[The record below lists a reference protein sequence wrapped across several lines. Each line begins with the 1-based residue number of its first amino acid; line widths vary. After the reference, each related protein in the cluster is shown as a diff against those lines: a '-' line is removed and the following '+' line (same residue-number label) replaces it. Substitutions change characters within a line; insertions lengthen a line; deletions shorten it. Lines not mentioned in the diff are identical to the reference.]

1 MIGPEDSTPRYRRSA
16 MLQVGGRRH
25 KRAAASGQ
33 LPNQPRN
40 GTNIHFLRIDE
51 SQLGTPLTG
60 PAIAAISVV
69 SLLAVMATV
78 CMTTWCAARRRR
90 RRKCQGTEGERSNA
104 MVMTSHVQVKA
115 CKVYKEVEEEEGSP
129 LLMRKKRRNVS
140 ANLYSSEEKCKVRVS
155 NSFSYD
161 PQPHAQL
168 RAPLVTPTNTLPYN
182 NSSRKLGNSR
192 TCNIKIVDNL
202 HGGSRE
208 GGKKGRREDDS
219 GTEV

>member
-1 MIGPEDSTPRYRRSA
+1 MYVIGPEDSTPRYRRSA
-16 MLQVGGRRH
+16 MLQVGHHGRRH
-25 KRAAASGQ
+25 KRAANGQ

-51 SQLGTPLTG
+51 SQLGTPLTA
-60 PAIAAISVV
+60 PAIAAISLV

-78 CMTTWCAARRRR
+78 CLTTWCAARRRR
-90 RRKCQGTEGERSNA
+90 RRKSPGEEGERSNA

-115 CKVYKEVEEEEGSP
+115 CKVYQEEEEGSP

-140 ANLYSSEEKCKVRVS
+140 ANLYSPAAEEKCKVRVS
-155 NSFSYD
+155 NSYD
-161 PQPHAQL
+161 TPQQL

-182 NSSRKLGNSR
+182 NSNRKMGNSR

-202 HGGSRE
+202 HGGS
-208 GGKKGRREDDS
+208 GGKKGCREDDS